1 MILLCILFVFFLSI
15 CMILFILCK
24 RKKKQLITDA
34 IYFLFDQEII
44 WGWRTGYACVYVRRV
59 NDWEACTGGAV
70 ENGLNLVL
78 CVFYSLSS
86 SWGTGFDSECIALK
100 KKPNWLFHLKKQKN
114 KNNFR
119 HLKATCCLLCNQTF
133 TNFSDQQLLKIQL
146 SLSQQGLEV

>member
-44 WGWRTGYACVYVRRV
+44 WGWRTGCACVYVRRV
-59 NDWEACTGGAV
+59 NDREACIGGAV

-100 KKPNWLFHLKKQKN
+100 KQLIVSFKKTKT